1 MKLKYKAELY
11 GHRVINVDPRN
22 TSRTCPMCGHVHKQN
37 RDKAHHDF
45 VCRSCG
51 YTSNDDRITAM
62 NLHRMGIEYLV
73 QSQPGIS

>member
-1 MKLKYKAELY
+1 
-11 GHRVINVDPRN
+11 
-22 TSRTCPMCGHVHKQN
+22 MCGHVHKQN
-37 RDKAHHDF
+37 RDKAHHVF

-51 YTSNDDRITAM
+51 YTSNDDRIAAM